1 MSDVRSMAPLSR
13 RVFLRR
19 TGRVGVA
26 VGVLGAGG
34 LLSACGGGTESSA
47 EGAASRAEGAA
58 GSPSSPAPA
67 AAASPS
73 TAAAAGV
80 DAQAIVGDVLDFALT
95 SDDWEG
101 EFGFVEFR
109 LHRGHVDGEDVYVIR
124 TDTSDEE
131 FASETGMLVVPK
143 LATLTGTDLVGRA
156 VVIDAGADGQGIVFS
171 SEPGRDDF
179 TPACQIQRAS
189 FSGDATLLTS
199 IADVDAAADEGTLTL
214 TDTDIVANMPFIAW
228 SNGALPV
235 DDERTAYLGP
245 GQLLA
250 EPDTDAMTVRFK
262 LHECYPNVR
271 YIVTD
276 VELAPMAEGM
286 AVGHSPAFAGASEAG
301 ATGRTNVFM
310 NGVDGP
316 GPMGFQPSV
325 FDTQAG
331 DPEWSPYWDHLTY
344 AWADGVEPR
353 VLTTEDDVHAARDA
367 GDLEEFSGTPDTG
380 GETFVVN
387 CPVPVLADNTFEA

>member
-1 MSDVRSMAPLSR
+1 MSYDRSVALLSR
-13 RVFLRR
+13 RVFLHR
-19 TGRVGVA
+19 TGRMSLA

-34 LLSACGGGTESSA
+34 LLSACGSGASS
-47 EGAASRAEGAA
+47 GAGDAA
-58 GSPSSPAPA
+58 GSASSPAPA
-67 AAASPS
+67 PASPS
-73 TAAAAGV
+73 ATAAPVAEV
-80 DAQAIVGDVLDFALT
+80 DAQVIVGDVLDFSLT
-95 SDDWEG
+95 SDGWEG
-101 EFGFVEFR
+101 AFGFVEFR
-109 LHRGHVDGEDVYVIR
+109 LQRGHVDGDDVYVIR

-131 FASETGMLVVPK
+131 FGAETGMLVVPK
-143 LATLTGTDLVGRA
+143 LAALAGTDLVGRA
-156 VVIDAGADGQGIVFS
+156 VLIDGGVDDQGIVFS

-179 TPACQIQRAS
+179 TPACQIQRAT
-189 FSGDATLLTS
+189 FSGDAALLTS
-199 IADVDAAADEGTLTL
+199 VADVDAAADDGALTL
-214 TDTDIVANMPFIAW
+214 TDTDIVANMPFVAW

-235 DDERTAYLGP
+235 DGERTAYLGP

-286 AVGHSPAFAGASEAG
+286 AVGHSPAFAGASDAG

-310 NGVDGP
+310 NGIDGP

-325 FDTQAG
+325 FDAQAG

-344 AWADGVEPR
+344 AWVDGREPR
-353 VLTTEDDVHAARDA
+353 VLTTEEDVHAARDA
-367 GDLEEFSGTPDTG
+367 GDLEEFPGTPDTG

-387 CPVPVLADNTFEA
+387 CPVPVLAQNTFES